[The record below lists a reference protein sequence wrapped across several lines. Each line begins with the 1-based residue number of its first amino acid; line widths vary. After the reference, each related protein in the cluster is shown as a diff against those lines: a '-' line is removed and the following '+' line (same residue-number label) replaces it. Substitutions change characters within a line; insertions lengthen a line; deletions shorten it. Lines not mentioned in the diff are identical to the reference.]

1 MKRMPRIDRDG
12 LRLLASVIVATL
24 FSASAATAGV
34 VGTGAGTC
42 TQALLLTQI
51 QAGGTVTFNC
61 GAGAVSIP
69 IQNLQIAAAN
79 PPTVVNGGGSI
90 TLDGTGNTTPMVVIN
105 ASSSA
110 TPGITFQNIAF
121 ANGNASPSSGGAI
134 YNGGTL
140 TLSTVTFTNNKA
152 PDGGAIYQV
161 SCGLC
166 ILPSTAISYSTFA
179 NNQATTGNGGAIRV
193 QDGSLQIRDTDFS
206 LDTAPAGSGGAIYL
220 GQGPAASRSLTVGN
234 GHFSNSS
241 AGAGNGGAIAAETST
256 TGTVGVDSSTFQGN
270 TCSGAGSSG
279 GAIYVDHTD
288 LTVTG
293 TLFKQNAANAGAY
306 GGAASA
312 GYGIVAVSDS
322 TFDQNSSNSG
332 GSGAVSLQA
341 VIGATFRRCTFS
353 ANVAQNNGAGGAM
366 VTSGP
371 VGIENATFSGN
382 SCPGASGYAGA
393 IYVEAGPTDLRNVTV
408 TANSAATRGGIY
420 VAGGLAQTLTMRNS
434 IVAGNTETSGPSAN
448 PDIAIGGG
456 TFTSNGYNLIGSSNG
471 ITVAG
476 TDIVNPSP
484 NLGPLANNGGP
495 NFGNVVV
502 VGPTLTRLPNAGS
515 PAIDAGNPAG
525 CLALGG
531 GALVTDQRNLTRPSP
546 SGGRCDIGAVEVQ
559 AVSPAAKLAFVQQP
573 PASVVAGAAIAPSVT
588 VQLQDGASSPVS
600 QAGVLITVG
609 LASGTGTLSGTA
621 TQATD
626 GSGLATFAGLSVNLI
641 GTKSLSASSGVL
653 AGPTSASF
661 VITAGA
667 AASIVVSSGGGQQ
680 TPVGTP
686 FALPLQ
692 VTVTDGLGNPVPGA
706 SVTFTPPASGASAV
720 VTGSPVTTNAS
731 GIASVTATANGTAG
745 SYNVSASTG
754 TLPPVTF
761 ALSNAQAVSSAIP
774 ALGVPGLVLLSLAI
788 AGAGWFL
795 SMRAR

>member
-1 MKRMPRIDRDG
+1 MKRMPGIDRDG
-12 LRLLASVIVATL
+12 LQLLSSALVATFL
-24 FSASAATAGV
+24 SASAATAGV
-34 VGTGAGTC
+34 VGSGPGTC
-42 TQALLLTQI
+42 TQALLLSQI
-51 QAGGTVTFNC
+51 QAGGTVTFDC

-69 IQNLQIAAAN
+69 IQNLQIAATN
-79 PPTVVNGGGSI
+79 PPTIVNGGGSI

-110 TPGITFQNIAF
+110 SPGIAFQNIAF
-121 ANGNASPSSGGAI
+121 ANGNASSSSGGAI

-166 ILPSTAISYSTFA
+166 ILPSTAISYSAFA

-193 QDGSLQIRDTDFS
+193 QDGSLQIHDSDFS

-220 GQGPAASRSLTVGN
+220 GQGPAATRSLTISN

-241 AGAGNGGAIAAETST
+241 AGAGNGGAIAAETSA

-293 TLFKQNAANAGAY
+293 TLFKQNAASAGAY

-312 GYGIVAVSDS
+312 GYGIVAVTDT

-341 VIGATFRRCTFS
+341 VLGATFRRCTFS

-382 SCPGASGYAGA
+382 SCPGPSGYAGA

-434 IVAGNTETSGPSAN
+434 IVAGNTETGGPSAN

-484 NLGPLANNGGP
+484 NLGALANNGGT

-502 VGPTLTRLPNAGS
+502 VGPTFTRLPNAGS

-531 GALVTDQRNLTRPSP
+531 GALVTDQRNVTRPSP

-559 AVSPAAKLAFVQQP
+559 AVAPATKLAFVQQP
-573 PASVVAGAAIAPSVT
+573 TNAVAGAAIAPSVT
-588 VQLQDGASSPVS
+588 VQLQDSGSNPVP
-600 QAGVLITVG
+600 QAGVSLV
-609 LASGTGTLSGTA
+609 LALTSGTGTLSGTA
-621 TQATD
+621 TQTTNA
-626 GSGLATFAGLSVNLI
+626 SGLATFAGVSVNLI
-641 GTKSLSASSGVL
+641 GTKILSASSSPL
-653 AGPTSASF
+653 TAATSSPF
-661 VITAGA
+661 VIGAGA
-667 AASIVVSSGGGQQ
+667 VASLVISGGNSQHS
-680 TPVGTP
+680 PVSTAFG
-686 FALPLQ
+686 APLQ
-692 VTVTDGLGNPVPGA
+692 VTVTDSLGNPVSGA
-706 SVTFTPPASGASAV
+706 SVTFTPPGAGASSVIA
-720 VTGSPVTTNAS
+720 GSPATTNTS
-731 GIASVTATANGTAG
+731 GIASVTATANATAG
-745 SYNVSASTG
+745 GYNVVAATG
-754 TLPPVTF
+754 TLPAVNF
-761 ALSNAQAVSSAIP
+761 ALTNDPAVPSGIP
-774 ALGVPGLVLLSLAI
+774 ALGGAGLAVLALAI

-795 SMRAR
+795 SMSAR